1 MEAHILVD
9 TDIMVDFL
17 RGYPKAVALVRMQ
30 STRIILPSI
39 VAAELYAGVKG
50 DEELSTLDDLIALF
64 RIIPVSREIA
74 RAGGLY
80 RRDYGRSHGVGL
92 ADAIVAATADVED
105 ADLKTLNTRHYPMFK
120 SLRPAY
126 VKPLEGLQL
135 DSPGQAQR
143 RPGSTERTKTDAP

>member
-1 MEAHILVD
+1 MEAPILVD

-17 RGYPKAVALVRMQ
+17 RGYPKAVALVRMH

-64 RIIPVSREIA
+64 RIIPASREIA

-92 ADAIVAATADVED
+92 ADAIVAATANVEE
-105 ADLKTLNTRHYPMFK
+105 ADLKTLNTKHYPMFK
-120 SLRPAY
+120 RLRPAY
-126 VKPLEGLQL
+126 VKALEGQPSVAG
-135 DSPGQAQR
+135 DV
-143 RPGSTERTKTDAP
+143 